1 MTKKCKVLY
10 QEVNLE
16 WHEHREKSSKFLIN
30 HEKTPYAKLNKII
43 KGKQVRN
50 GRKRRN
56 NLLIASST
64 KWSNQLKQFVVK
76 SQHIV

>member
-1 MTKKCKVLY
+1 MMKITIIVSYVKENLTIFMTKKYKVLY

-56 NLLIASST
+56 N
-64 KWSNQLKQFVVK
+64 
-76 SQHIV
+76 